1 MLAMGEQKNEP
12 EMAEMIWCNDKQIN
26 KLNTVLAMCRI
37 ITAYQRKYSFWFY
50 NIDCFYCLQVKLIVG
65 CYC

>member
-37 ITAYQRKYSFWFY
+37 ITAYQRKYSF
-50 NIDCFYCLQVKLIVG
+50 
-65 CYC
+65 